1 MLFIFSTLELIR
13 NLWQLKTAVFLNWC
27 LICVL
32 PLKWIN
38 LTPVFLFQRFGEFLP
53 TFVANDASS
62 SDFTSYPSMLD
73 ADVSTILDRFFDTA
87 SLLVALLALLNVVF
101 VRLVF
106 GVSAEF
112 SFFMTTSV
120 PGTGSQCY

>member
-1 MLFIFSTLELIR
+1 MFFIFSTPELIR
-13 NLWQLKTAVFLNWC
+13 NLWQLKTAVFLHWC
-27 LICVL
+27 LICAL
-32 PLKWIN
+32 PLKRIK
-38 LTPVFLFQRFGEFLP
+38 LTPVFRFQRFGEFLP

-62 SDFTSYPSMLD
+62 SDVTSYPSMLD

-87 SLLVALLALLNVVF
+87 SLLNVVF
-101 VRLVF
+101 VLLVF
-106 GVSAEF
+106 GVSTEF